1 MHSRIFYYARIRGAT
16 IPHAPYRAWLR
27 RRLLDAAAGPD
38 HQQPPPRLWE
48 WDLLTALCNH
58 RDRLA
63 AGSGS
68 GSGAGSGLGTD
79 ADRAARDAAAAAEKD
94 LWLRELLGAGVAA
107 PNGAREDAAASAPAW
122 MAAAPRGE
130 LYVTREA
137 GDGDGDG
144 DGNSGGGQVPYPE
157 QFAAII
163 KAVQSG
169 EQIEGIVEIPDVV
182 ARNPVGS
189 VPSFLS
195 FPFFLFFFVSV
206 VFFFW

>member
-27 RRLLDAAAGPD
+27 RRLLLLLDAA
-38 HQQPPPRLWE
+38 HQPPRIWE

-63 AGSGS
+63 AGSS
-68 GSGAGSGLGTD
+68 SSSSSD

-94 LWLRELLGAGVAA
+94 LWLRELLGTE
-107 PNGAREDAAASAPAW
+107 EDASVPAW

-137 GDGDGDG
+137 GHGDGE
-144 DGNSGGGQVPYPE
+144 SGGNQVPYPE

-169 EQIEGIVEIPDVV
+169 ERIEGIVEIPDVV
-182 ARNPVGS
+182 ARNPVGPFLPSLLPS
-189 VPSFLS
+189 VF
-195 FPFFLFFFVSV
+195 FFLSV
-206 VFFFW
+206 VFQQKLSLDEGTCC